1 MRDAFI
7 RALTEA
13 AGMDERVNLI
23 VGDLGFRVVDD
34 FAAKFPDRFL
44 NPGVAEQNMTG
55 IAAGMALSGKIVFT
69 YSIANFPTLRCLE
82 QIRNDVC
89 YHDVNVNIVAVGGGF
104 AYGILGMTHFA
115 TEDLAIMRALPNMT
129 VLAPGDPV
137 ETMEITRQ
145 AVKLESPCY
154 IRLGKAGEPVVH
166 EGRID
171 LQIGRALELKS
182 GTDIA
187 LLSTGGMLKTA
198 VETAALLDE
207 SGHDTGVFS
216 FHTVKPLDEHAVWE
230 IAGKYSAIFTLEEH
244 SVLGGFGGAV
254 AEVLAESG
262 QKVTFRRFGLPSEFS
277 PVTGS
282 QNYLRD
288 YFGLT
293 ADKIAGKIR
302 KGL

>member
-7 RALTEA
+7 RALTEEA
-13 AGMDERVNLI
+13 ARNEKVNLL

-34 FAAKFPDRFL
+34 FAARFPDRFL

-55 IAAGMALSGKIVFT
+55 IATGMALSGKIVFT

-115 TEDLAIMRALPNMT
+115 TEDLAIMRSLPNLT

-137 ETMEITRQ
+137 ETREITRQ
-145 AVKLESPCY
+145 VIDIDGPCY

-166 EGRID
+166 KGDIKLEIGKALLMKPGR
-171 LQIGRALELKS
+171 
-182 GTDIA
+182 DIA

-198 VETAALLDE
+198 VETAALLDKP
-207 SGHDTGVFS
+207 GHETGVYS
-216 FHTVKPLDEHAVWE
+216 FHTVKPLDEAAILE
-230 IAGKYSAIFTLEEH
+230 IAENYSAIFTLEEH
-244 SVLGGFGGAV
+244 SILGGFGGAV
-254 AEVLAESG
+254 AEVLAET
-262 QKVTFRRFGLPSEFS
+262 KNRVIFKRFGLPSEFS
-277 PVTGS
+277 PVAGS
-282 QNYLRD
+282 QNYLREH
-288 YFGLT
+288 FGLT
-293 ADKIAGKIR
+293 ADKIAAKI
-302 KGL
+302 GDCI